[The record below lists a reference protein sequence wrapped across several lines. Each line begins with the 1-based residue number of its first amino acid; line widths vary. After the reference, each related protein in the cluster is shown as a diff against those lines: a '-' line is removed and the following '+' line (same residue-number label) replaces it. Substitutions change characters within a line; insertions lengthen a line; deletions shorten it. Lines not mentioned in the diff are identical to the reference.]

1 MLFIGS
7 SFLVVTFHSTQNLA
21 AAYGLAV
28 ALDMCIT
35 TIAVSAVARLH
46 WKWTKWAVAGVF
58 IPFGIID
65 GSLLLGNVWKIPHGG
80 YVPLMIG
87 VVMITIMTTWRWGR
101 EQVRL
106 AFAEHST
113 RSTQDIINAKLDPQM
128 PVFPRPMVMLTA
140 ALPESPSEPAPP
152 LLDLFY
158 RRYGALPKQ
167 LILLQIHQVRAP
179 YVDPAARYK
188 VWEFQS
194 EADASMIAVSAS
206 FGFREQPDVEDVI
219 ASLMRARGLSD
230 TELTTWMIH
239 AAKERIVGASG
250 SGMWH
255 KFRHRLFKFLRR
267 QAEPAYSY
275 FGLDDD
281 ARLTLELVPVV
292 I

>member
-1 MLFIGS
+1 
-7 SFLVVTFHSTQNLA
+7 
-21 AAYGLAV
+21 
-28 ALDMCIT
+28 
-35 TIAVSAVARLH
+35 
-46 WKWTKWAVAGVF
+46 
-58 IPFGIID
+58 
-65 GSLLLGNVWKIPHGG
+65 
-80 YVPLMIG
+80 
-87 VVMITIMTTWRWGR
+87 
-101 EQVRL
+101 
-106 AFAEHST
+106 
-113 RSTQDIINAKLDPQM
+113 
-128 PVFPRPMVMLTA
+128 MVMLTA
-140 ALPESPSEPAPP
+140 SLPQSPDDPAPP

-167 LILLQIHQVRAP
+167 LILLRIDQVRAP

-188 VWEFQS
+188 VWELQS
-194 EADASMIAVSAS
+194 EADSSMIAVQAS

-219 ASLMRARGLSD
+219 ASLMRARGLTD

-250 SGMWH
+250 SGIWH